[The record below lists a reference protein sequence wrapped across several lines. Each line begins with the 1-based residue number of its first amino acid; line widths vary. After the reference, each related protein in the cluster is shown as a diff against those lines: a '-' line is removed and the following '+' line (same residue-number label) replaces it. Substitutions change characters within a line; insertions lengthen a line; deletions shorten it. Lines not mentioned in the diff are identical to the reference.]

1 MRGPNRSSASAHESD
16 SRPDSARRTSG
27 TSPRDGSRARIAVG
41 ALCIACCATVIGV
54 RGVAS
59 QASPFIPPNES
70 IYADID
76 LLVSAGLIDRIAVGA
91 RPYTQ
96 VEIGR
101 LLAQARRNVER
112 RGASAEWAAPIIERD
127 VARYVRK
134 HARPID
140 FASLELARLSS
151 PDRPI
156 PADPNGSIDAA
167 INPLAAWRGGRTLA
181 DGATVAIETMH
192 GASLGR
198 HVAVSVAPRVMLET
212 DRDRATAV
220 GNLQAAN
227 AVLRFGN
234 LVVELGRDYAEF
246 GPAPGGGLILST
258 NAAALDMV
266 RFSMQRPAALPS
278 WFRRLG
284 PVHAMVLIADLGSER
299 QNHPHAKLVGYRMSI
314 APHRNFEFGVQV
326 LDETG
331 GRGAPGASFGDRVLD
346 AIPPIDAWRT
356 GSDFQFSNKLAGVDA
371 RWRMPDWAG
380 LELYLD
386 GAIDDMD
393 TRRFRSSLFEDG
405 GVIGGASV
413 SCLIGCGR
421 LRVRAEYHQ
430 TGIRYY
436 THTDF
441 ASGLQSRGTIL
452 GDPLGPRGLGGYLSL
467 ETGGQGQ
474 SQFALSG
481 AYEVRSGNLYGSAG
495 HGSHSADF
503 RFVQVEHRPAE
514 RRARMLATWTSSR
527 RGSRVATVV
536 SAGVE
541 RTTNFGFAGRD
552 RTSALVRIAYEV
564 WP

>member
-1 MRGPNRSSASAHESD
+1 MV
-16 SRPDSARRTSG
+16 SG
-27 TSPRDGSRARIAVG
+27 I
-41 ALCIACCATVIGV
+41 

-59 QASPFIPPNES
+59 QPSPFIPPNES

-91 RPYTQ
+91 RPYTRG
-96 VEIGR
+96 EIGR
-101 LLAQARRNVER
+101 LLAEARRNIES
-112 RGASAEWAAPIIERD
+112 RGASAEWAGSIVDRD
-127 VARYVRK
+127 IARYVQQ
-134 HARPID
+134 HPRPID
-140 FASLELARLSS
+140 AASLEVARLSS
-151 PDRPI
+151 PYRPI

-167 INPLAAWRGGRTLA
+167 INPLAARRGGRTLV
-181 DGATVAIETMH
+181 DGETAAIETMH
-192 GASLGR
+192 SASLGG
-198 HVAVSVAPRVMLET
+198 HVTVSVAPRVTFEA
-212 DRDRATAV
+212 DRDRARAV
-220 GNLQAAN
+220 GNIQAAN
-227 AVLRFGN
+227 ALFQFGN
-234 LVVELGRDYAEF
+234 LVAELGRDYAVF
-246 GPAPGGGLILST
+246 GPAPGGGLLLST

-266 RFSMQRPAALPS
+266 RLSMQRPAALPW

-284 PVHAMVLIADLGSER
+284 PVHGMLLVADLGRER

-314 APHRNFEFGVQV
+314 TPHRNFEFGVQV

-331 GRGAPGASFGDRVLD
+331 GRGAPAASFGDRVLD

-356 GSDFQFSNKLAGVDA
+356 GSDFQFSNKLAGIDA
-371 RWRMPDWAG
+371 RWRKPDWAG

-386 GAIDDMD
+386 GAVDDMD
-393 TRRFRSSLFEDG
+393 TRRFRSSLLEDG

-441 ASGLQSRGTIL
+441 ASGLQSRGTML
-452 GDPLGPRGLGGYLSL
+452 GDPLGPRGLGGYLAL
-467 ETGGQGQ
+467 ETGGSGAN
-474 SQFALSG
+474 QFVLSG
-481 AYEVRSGNLYGSAG
+481 AYEVRSGNLYASAG

-503 RFVQVEHRPAE
+503 HFVQVEHHPAE

-527 RGSRVATVV
+527 RGNRMATVV

-541 RTTNFGFAGRD
+541 RTTNFAYAGGD
-552 RTSALVRIAYEV
+552 RTNALVRIAYEV